1 MYIGRYTDKLLEE
14 NRQLKKKIA
23 TYESDTALAQMKA
36 LCDKRV
42 QGAADREKR
51 NYDNWMK
58 ALEVNKEL
66 KKKNTSLWQE
76 KEKYLWELKSLRRRN
91 EILEEN
97 NEHRLTILRDV
108 QEERDQLKEE
118 TADKDKQIAVLKEEI
133 CKLKARL
140 DHDGTTNGIPT
151 SQTPIDKKKVIPNTR
166 QKTGRKKGGQP
177 GHEKKCM
184 EAFDEEEITETVK
197 HTWRNRT
204 DHVERSQP
212 GTRQGDHRHLQYRGE
227 PGTGAVPFLELSEI
241 GPRSFIRR

>member
-42 QGAADREKR
+42 QGAADCEKR

-97 NEHRLTILRDV
+97 VN
-108 QEERDQLKEE
+108 
-118 TADKDKQIAVLKEEI
+118 
-133 CKLKARL
+133 
-140 DHDGTTNGIPT
+140 
-151 SQTPIDKKKVIPNTR
+151 
-166 QKTGRKKGGQP
+166 QP
-177 GHEKKCM
+177 WQVG
-184 EAFDEEEITETVK
+184 
-197 HTWRNRT
+197 
-204 DHVERSQP
+204 
-212 GTRQGDHRHLQYRGE
+212 
-227 PGTGAVPFLELSEI
+227 FLYSWSI
-241 GPRSFIRR
+241 Y